1 MRNRTEFALMGFIGI
16 ALAQT
21 VPAATLTMTFK
32 GVENSDGQLMA
43 QVSNTAEAF
52 DGKSRAI
59 AQFVVPASKGSV
71 SISTDSLPAG
81 DYAVRVMHDEN
92 DNGELDSNMIG
103 IPREP
108 WGTSN
113 DAKGSFGPPSWD
125 DAKFSMDSD
134 TSIVI
139 NMQ

>member
-1 MRNRTEFALMGFIGI
+1 MRSRTEFTLLAFIGI

-21 VPAATLTMTFK
+21 VPAATLTMTFE
-32 GVENSDGQLMA
+32 GVESAEGQLMA
-43 QVSNTAEAF
+43 QVSNSSEAF
-52 DGKSRAI
+52 DGKARAV
-59 AQFVVPASKGSV
+59 AQFVVPAAAGSV
-71 SISTDSLPAG
+71 SISTNSLPAG

-125 DAKFSMDSD
+125 DAKFSIDGD
-134 TSIVI
+134 TSIII

>member
-1 MRNRTEFALMGFIGI
+1 MRNRTEFALLGFIGI

-21 VPAATLTMTFK
+21 VPAATLTMTFE
-32 GVENSDGQLMA
+32 GVGSSNGQLMA

-52 DGKSRAI
+52 DGKARAI
-59 AQFVVPASKGSV
+59 AQFVVPAVEGSV
-71 SISTDSLPAG
+71 SISTDSLPTG

-92 DNGELDSNMIG
+92 ENGELDSNLIG

-113 DAKGSFGPPSWD
+113 DAKGNFGPPSWD
-125 DAKFSMDSD
+125 DAKFSIDGD
-134 TSIVI
+134 TNITI